1 MTKTRTLIFFLLIGL
16 VGLLSFAGR
25 EALDKGG
32 LDKGDRIKVDDSDNM
47 KVIANLLKEGKGNY
61 VLVNF
66 WATYDAQSH
75 IDNIRFARMV
85 DAYKDAAINQTNG
98 LVMVSVSFDT
108 FQSVFVE
115 TIRRDALPAANIYE
129 GYGFDSHLARNFEL
143 EEGQFGN
150 YLIDEQG
157 VIVAKNVTPEEF
169 EQIIREKI

>member
-1 MTKTRTLIFFLLIGL
+1 MTKTRTFILFLLVGL
-16 VGLLSFAGR
+16 IGLLSFAGR
-25 EALDKGG
+25 EVLEKGG
-32 LDKGDRIKVDDSDNM
+32 LEKGDRIKVDDSKNM
-47 KVIANLLKEGKGNY
+47 NVIANLLKEGKGNY

-75 IDNIRFARMV
+75 IDNIRFARVV
-85 DAYKDAAINQTNG
+85 DAYKDCSINQTNG

-115 TIRRDALPAANIYE
+115 TIRRDALPTANIYE
-129 GYGFDSHLARNFEL
+129 GDGFNSQMARNFEL
-143 EEGQFGN
+143 TEGCFGN

>member
-115 TIRRDALPAANIYE
+115 TISRDALPAANIYE
-129 GYGFDSHLARNFEL
+129 GDGFDSHLARNFEL